1 MMTSTNDAAM
11 TRRGVLASAGAG
23 AGAAALGSAP
33 APAQTGAPKTFV
45 LVHGAWHGGWC
56 WRRVADLL
64 QKGGHKVFTPTL
76 TGVGE
81 RSHLMSKDIVL
92 DTHITDIVNVIKWED
107 LNNICLVVHS
117 YGGWPGSG
125 AIEQALDR
133 ISSIVW
139 LDAFKPENGQ
149 RGFDF
154 ASDFSRKAL
163 LTAVEKGEPGRPAP
177 KAEAFHVNEK
187 DRAWVDSKLTAQP
200 NGVALHPIRLAGAR
214 LYPRLKVSAA
224 GLRPGA
230 RRVQG
235 RQVVAHL
242 RDHRCRPRRDGRC
255 AGLAGGGSGRSVLS
269 QCAPAYAAC
278 STSPCLRE
286 EEVRPPPAW
295 PALSLTAAC

>member
-1 MMTSTNDAAM
+1 MANGQ
-11 TRRGVLASAGAG
+11 TRRTVLGSMAAGVGLMGMADRASAQ
-23 AGAAALGSAP
+23 
-33 APAQTGAPKTFV
+33 AQPNAKTFV

-64 QKGGHKVFTPTL
+64 ERQRQKVFTPTL

-125 AIEQALDR
+125 AIEQVLDR

-163 LTAVEKGEPGRPAP
+163 LAAVEKGEPGRPAP

-200 NGVALHPIRLAGAR
+200 NGVALQPIRLTGAR
-214 LYPRLKVSAA
+214 EKVAKKTYIRAPKYPQAAFDQAFAECKADTSWRTFETTAA
-224 GLRPGA
+224 GHDVMVDAP
-230 RRVQG
+230 
-235 RQVVAHL
+235 
-242 RDHRCRPRRDGRC
+242 DW
-255 AGLAGGGSGRSVLS
+255 LAEVLV
-269 QCAPAYAAC
+269 
-278 STSPCLRE
+278 
-286 EEVRPPPAW
+286 EV
-295 PALSLTAAC
+295 S